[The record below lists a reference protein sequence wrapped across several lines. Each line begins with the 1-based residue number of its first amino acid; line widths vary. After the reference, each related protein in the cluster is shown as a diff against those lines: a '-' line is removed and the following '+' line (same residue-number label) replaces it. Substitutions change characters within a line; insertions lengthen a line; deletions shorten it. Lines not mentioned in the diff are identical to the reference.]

1 MREIKFRV
9 WDNRHEIMMKLS
21 EVNLYSTIDIIS
33 NVFKDSLNVMQYT
46 GLKDKNSKEIYEGDI
61 VKYDFNN
68 LNYRIEFINAEFIA
82 RRFYENIEDLY
93 PTEFDFG
100 KECEVLGNIYENPEL
115 LKLIFKR
122 ILVMLMNEAA
132 DAYFLNIAS
141 AEDID
146 LAMTK
151 GVNYPKG
158 LLKWADEFGVENLQN
173 ELDELYNFYH
183 EDRYRCSPIIRNLVK
198 QNKTFY

>member
-46 GLKDKNSKEIYEGDI
+46 GLKDKNLKEIYEGDI
-61 VKYDFNN
+61 IKYDFNS
-68 LNYRIEFINAEFIA
+68 LNYRIEFINAKFIA

-115 LKLIFKR
+115 L
-122 ILVMLMNEAA
+122 N
-132 DAYFLNIAS
+132 
-141 AEDID
+141 
-146 LAMTK
+146 
-151 GVNYPKG
+151 
-158 LLKWADEFGVENLQN
+158 
-173 ELDELYNFYH
+173 DELKA
-183 EDRYRCSPIIRNLVK
+183 E
-198 QNKTFY
+198 